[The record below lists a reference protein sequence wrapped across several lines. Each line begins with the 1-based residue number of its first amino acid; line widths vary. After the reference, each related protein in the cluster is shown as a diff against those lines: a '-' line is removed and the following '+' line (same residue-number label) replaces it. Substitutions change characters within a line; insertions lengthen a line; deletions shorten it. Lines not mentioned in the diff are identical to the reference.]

1 MHATFRQLQLFAAL
15 AETGSVTGAA
25 KACHVTQPT
34 VSMQLKE
41 LASSVGLPLVDLA
54 GRRLRLTDAGESLLR
69 TAHAMS
75 RAWAAFEQDV
85 AGFKGHTRGRLR
97 LAVVSTAEYFVPRM
111 LGNFCAERPG
121 IDVTLQ
127 VLNREGVL
135 ARLRADLDDLYIMSM
150 PPKDADV
157 ERRVFMPNPLV
168 VIAPRDHP
176 LAAARRAVPLTTLAE
191 APFILREP
199 GSGTRMAC
207 AAHFESLGFRPHVR
221 LELGSNEA
229 IKQAVAAG
237 LGLAV
242 LSRHAIEHGAGDD
255 RLKVLRVRG
264 FPAQSSWY
272 LLHSRARR
280 LSPVASEFLE
290 RAAAARSPLAKDSR
304 PKLAKA

>member
-1 MHATFRQLQLFAAL
+1 MHATFRQLQLFTAL
-15 AETGSVTGAA
+15 ADTGSVTGAA

-41 LASSVGLPLVDLA
+41 LASSVGLPLFEQA
-54 GRRLRLTDAGESLLR
+54 GRRLRFTDAGESLLR
-69 TAHAMS
+69 TARAMS
-75 RAWAAFEQDV
+75 QAWAAFEQDV

-111 LGNFCAERPG
+111 LGAFCAERPG
-121 IDVTLQ
+121 IDVMLQ

-135 ARLRADLDDLYIMSM
+135 ARLHADLDDLYIMSM
-150 PPKDADV
+150 PPKDADF

-168 VIAPRDHP
+168 VIAPRGHP
-176 LAAARRAVPLTTLAE
+176 LAATRRWVPLSALAE
-191 APFILREP
+191 QPFILREP

-207 AAHFESLGFRPHVR
+207 AAHFESLGFRPRVR

-229 IKQAVAAG
+229 IKQAVASG

-242 LSRHAIEHGAGDD
+242 LSRHAIDLGTAET
-255 RLKVLRVRG
+255 RLQVLRVTG
-264 FPAQSSWY
+264 FPAQANWY
-272 LLHSRARR
+272 LLHARSRR

-290 RAAAARSPLAKDSR
+290 ASMSVAAAGRKNRAYAPTGA
-304 PKLAKA
+304 

>member
-1 MHATFRQLQLFAAL
+1 MIRIDAMWLAADPIDMRAGAERLLSRVVQVFGAAQAHHGYLFANARGTRVKL
-15 AETGSVTGAA
+15 
-25 KACHVTQPT
+25 
-34 VSMQLKE
+34 
-41 LASSVGLPLVDLA
+41 LVHD
-54 GRRLRLTDAGESLLR
+54 
-69 TAHAMS
+69 
-75 RAWAAFEQDV
+75 
-85 AGFKGHTRGRLR
+85 GF
-97 LAVVSTAEYFVPRM
+97 
-111 LGNFCAERPG
+111 
-121 IDVTLQ
+121 
-127 VLNREGVL
+127 GVWC
-135 ARLRADLDDLYIMSM
+135 
-150 PPKDADV
+150 
-157 ERRVFMPNPLV
+157 
-168 VIAPRDHP
+168 
-176 LAAARRAVPLTTLAE
+176 AARRLNVAALRQARWL
-191 APFILREP
+191 LREP

-290 RAAAARSPLAKDSR
+290 RAAAARAPLAKDSR